1 MVGAIG
7 LEPMN
12 PRREGGLQPPAI
24 ATMRHALKSTLNE
37 KQQKPFSY
45 QNIKSR

>member
-1 MVGAIG
+1 
-7 LEPMN
+7 
-12 PRREGGLQPPAI
+12 
-24 ATMRHALKSTLNE
+24 MRHALKSTLNE